1 MEDSRPKR
9 RKNKYNSYT
18 LHKENGNY
26 YISFS
31 DVNGRKQTVQVN
43 ETIFTQFDEFE
54 RDDISEMNE
63 YDRHIEHLTLSED
76 RLIKRNISLNKSL
89 EDSFDIS
96 QEIEMLHMA
105 INELL
110 EVQKRR
116 LKKYYFDEMSFKEI
130 AAEEGC
136 NYQCVQRSVYRAT
149 EKIKNFLKSL

>member
-1 MEDSRPKR
+1 MDGRPKR
-9 RKNKYNSYT
+9 RKNKYNPYT

-96 QEIEMLHMA
+96 QEIKMLHMA
-105 INELL
+105 INELP

-130 AAEEGC
+130 AAEEDC
-136 NYQCVQRSVYRAT
+136 NYQCVQMSVYRAT
-149 EKIKNFLKSL
+149 EKIKNILKSL